1 MERKAQTL
9 PVRLQTG
16 SWTQG
21 PNKESKDLTP
31 KVPAVTEI
39 PGKEKEKKQ
48 TQNQRRTRAVPM
60 LKLLRGRTPRQK
72 RAETES
78 WLQRAGGQRAP
89 ARASL
94 RRPPGVT
101 RLATYR
107 YNRFSGPCHPS
118 ALVLTHLCGRVPWGS
133 VTSWTSS
140 LPLRVPRQMAECTPP
155 GSILRCDVCR
165 YRHIHRWPNFKLRP
179 TNLKRASQSSL

>member
-9 PVRLQTG
+9 PVRLQTV

-60 LKLLRGRTPRQK
+60 LKLLRGRTPQQK

-78 WLQRAGGQRAP
+78 WLAESWRPACTCTSQPAPSPGGDQ
-89 ARASL
+89 ASH
-94 RRPPGVT
+94 
-101 RLATYR
+101 
-107 YNRFSGPCHPS
+107 FS
-118 ALVLTHLCGRVPWGS
+118 V
-133 VTSWTSS
+133 
-140 LPLRVPRQMAECTPP
+140 
-155 GSILRCDVCR
+155 
-165 YRHIHRWPNFKLRP
+165 
-179 TNLKRASQSSL
+179 